1 VGRNYCKGV
10 KVIETEKT
18 IVAISGGKDST
29 AMALRLQEVEPQ
41 ANAIYLC
48 TPTGNE
54 LPNMKKHWVNLEAK
68 LGREIVRLQPY
79 GDKDGLEHLIRKQN
93 MIPNFRARWCTTT
106 LKIFPAQHFLAEN
119 APCVHCV
126 GLRADE
132 EERLGIYGDIPGVR
146 HRFPLREWGW
156 GLAEVLGYLEER
168 GVCVPE
174 RTDCAWCYG
183 QRIVEWKRLWEKHPD
198 IYEQAVQLEKMI
210 GHTFRSPQRDTW
222 PAELS
227 KLREEFAS
235 GRRVRGEDK
244 PSQCRVCQL

>member
-1 VGRNYCKGV
+1 
-10 KVIETEKT
+10 
-18 IVAISGGKDST
+18 
-29 AMALRLQEVEPQ
+29 MALRLREVEPDTD
-41 ANAIYLC
+41 ATYIC

-54 LPNMKKHWVNLEAK
+54 LPAMQSHWRKLEEK
-68 LGREIVRLQPY
+68 LGCEIVMLRPY
-79 GDKDGLEHLIRKQN
+79 GNTDGLDYLIRARN
-93 MIPNFRARWCTTT
+93 MIPNFRARWCTYT
-106 LKIFPAQHFLAEN
+106 LKIAPTQIFLAEN

-132 EERLGIYGDIPGVR
+132 EERVGIYGSIPGVS

-156 GLAEVLGYLEER
+156 GITDVLGYLEQQ

-183 QRIVEWKRLWEKHPD
+183 QRIVEWKRLLERYPD
-198 IYEQAVQLEKMI
+198 LYEQAVQLEQLI

-227 KLREEFAS
+227 ELRKEFES
-235 GRRVRGEDK
+235 GRKVRGEDK
-244 PSQCRVCQL
+244 HAQCRVCRL